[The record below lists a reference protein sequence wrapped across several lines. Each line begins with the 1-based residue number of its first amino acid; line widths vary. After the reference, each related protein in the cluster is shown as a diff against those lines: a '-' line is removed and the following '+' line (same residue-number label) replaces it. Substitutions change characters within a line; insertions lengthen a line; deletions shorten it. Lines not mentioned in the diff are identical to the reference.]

1 MNKKLIVLGSTG
13 LLVGA
18 MVTIPNK
25 VLAYRGDAAL
35 QGPNCTEER
44 HEEMISAFQNN
55 DYQAWKELMNGKGRV
70 TELINEENFSRFAE
84 AHKLALEGN
93 TEEAEKIRQELG
105 LGLGNGSGRK
115 MGEGIGR
122 NSRR

>member
-70 TELINEENFSRFAE
+70 TELINEENFSRFVE